1 MKQYTARSLDDVL
14 KNVAK
19 EKNVEQSDLIY
30 YVIEEKSGFLGI
42 GSSVTAEVFA
52 LDDVKLFVEE
62 YFDKFFT
69 GLGLKVEQE
78 ITVKNNN
85 VKVSLNADNNAILIG
100 KNGKSLEGMNML
112 LKHVVNSEFK
122 RRFYV
127 MIDINNYKTD
137 RYQKLKTMAKRIAKN
152 VSRSKIDASLDPM
165 PNDERRV
172 IHKELTNFPGIRT
185 QSEGSGRDRHLK
197 IVYDPN
203 KE

>member
-122 RRFYV
+122 RRYYV

-137 RYQKLKTMAKRIAKN
+137 RYQKLKAMAKRIAKN

-172 IHKELTNFPGIRT
+172 IHKELTNFPDIRT

>member
-137 RYQKLKTMAKRIAKN
+137 RYQKLKAMAKRIAKN

-172 IHKELTNFPGIRT
+172 IHKELTNFPSIRT